1 MLGGQGW
8 VGRILKMRVLNLCH
22 NESITCL
29 NYFSK
34 IEISYFFCTE
44 PLVSTCIVK
53 GSMKSLITV
62 TFSN

>member
-53 GSMKSLITV
+53 GSMK
-62 TFSN
+62 